1 MDLLSFSLLLQ
12 LAAPAQAL
20 PMPPPPPGMHS
31 LSEKPAPLA
40 MPPAP
45 VGMRPLGPDEA
56 EAIEAKAT
64 ADDAA
69 EPSGTHALAPLR
81 SAEQPTLEAPAAA
94 DAPAIQ
100 AFSRLGLGN
109 PLRARLEDGIED
121 WSLRLDHSPL
131 DLAPVKDLS
140 KFDVAQVASEYDIP
154 VEMQPLVAQYIRF
167 FQGPGRTWFRHW
179 MERSHRYIPM
189 MRPILEKAGL
199 PGDTVYLAM
208 IESGFSPDAASWAH
222 AVGPW
227 QFMAPT
233 AKMFGLREDFWVDER
248 RDPLKSTQAAAEYL
262 SQLHDDLGDW
272 YLAWAAYNTGGGRI
286 RRLAKRRGTKD
297 FWALSD
303 GRGLAKETK
312 HYVPKLIACA
322 LVAKHPQA
330 FGFDADDFHYQEPLQ
345 FDEVEVVD
353 PTDLAVIA
361 RAAGTTLK
369 KVQELNPELRRWCT
383 PPATEAAPYL
393 LRVPKGSG
401 VTLTENLAKLPPRQR
416 LTYQVYKVRKGD
428 TLGQIAL
435 RFHTQS
441 QAILSM
447 NRLSSARRLRINSEL
462 VVPIPQHGKATEI
475 RVVVAPPQKTSPRR
489 PSAPPHV
496 IAAVVQ
502 KEPLVTTATPA
513 PLALAPKPQ
522 TPAVSS
528 SAVAKALAQARLRT
542 PAHPKAVRA
551 PPRSDVLAADRPR
564 PMAQGSVLIETVD
577 GRTRL
582 TYGVS
587 QGDTLWS
594 ISQRFRCT
602 VEELRTWNHLG
613 ERARL
618 QTGSSLTL
626 WPTAQIVSS
635 REDGHPWV
643 AERTA
648 EK

>member
-1 MDLLSFSLLLQ
+1 MPTLPEAEISAFVLMDLLAFSLLLQ
-12 LAAPAQAL
+12 LAAPAPELA
-20 PMPPPPPGMHS
+20 MPPPPPGMHA
-31 LSEKPAPLA
+31 LSKVPQPLP

-45 VGMRPLGPDEA
+45 RGMRPLPSQDA
-56 EAIEAKAT
+56 SLQAQADP
-64 ADDAA
+64 ADDGEEAASGEQELEEMRAA
-69 EPSGTHALAPLR
+69 EKAMIDPPS
-81 SAEQPTLEAPAAA
+81 
-94 DAPAIQ
+94 DAGLPPIQ
-100 AFSRLGLGN
+100 SFSRLGLGN
-109 PLRARLEDGIED
+109 PLRARMEDGIED
-121 WSLRLDHSPL
+121 WSLRRDHSPL
-131 DLAPVKDLS
+131 DLGPVKDLAT
-140 KFDVAQVASEYDIP
+140 FDVSQVASEYDIP

-233 AKMFGLREDFWVDER
+233 GKMFGLREDFWVDER
-248 RDPLKSTQAAAEYL
+248 RDPLKSTEAAAQYL
-262 SQLHDDLGDW
+262 SQLHNDLGDW

-286 RRLAKRRGTKD
+286 RRLAERRGTKD

-322 LVAKHPQA
+322 LVAKHPKA
-330 FGFDADDFHYQEPLQ
+330 FGFDADDFHYQSPLE
-345 FDEVEVVD
+345 FDEVRLVD
-353 PTDLAVIA
+353 PVDLAVIA

-369 KVQELNPELRRWCT
+369 KLQELNPELRRWCT
-383 PPATEAAPYL
+383 PPATEADPYV
-393 LRVPKGSG
+393 LRVPKETGE
-401 VTLTENLAKLPPRQR
+401 VVTENLAKLPARQR
-416 LTYQVYKVRKGD
+416 LTYQIYKVRHGD
-428 TLGQIAL
+428 TLGRIA
-435 RFHTQS
+435 RQFHTAS
-441 QAILSM
+441 QAILAM

-462 VVPIPQHGKATEI
+462 VVPIPQHGKAAP
-475 RVVVAPPQKTSPRR
+475 VVVARASPKVQARDSGAVTAAAPETR
-489 PSAPPHV
+489 AQAQDKAPPR
-496 IAAVVQ
+496 
-502 KEPLVTTATPA
+502 
-513 PLALAPKPQ
+513 
-522 TPAVSS
+522 TPAVAPA
-528 SAVAKALAQARLRT
+528 AVSRALAQARQRQPL
-542 PAHPKAVRA
+542 PA
-551 PPRSDVLAADRPR
+551 PRGEHLGTNSPR

-602 VEELRTWNHLG
+602 VDDLRRWNHLG
-613 ERARL
+613 PRAKL
-618 QTGSSLTL
+618 QTGSTLTL
-626 WPTAQIVSS
+626 WPTTQIVSS
-635 REDGHPWV
+635 RPAPHPWV
-643 AERTA
+643 AERTP